1 MQANQPGGMVYV
13 LWVVVA
19 LLATFFL
26 NMLLRGRLA
35 KELRYQQARNGVV
48 YVMLASAA
56 VYAAYVVTM
65 G

>member
-13 LWVVVA
+13 LWIAVA

-26 NMLLRGRLA
+26 NMLLRGRPG
-35 KELRYQQARNGVV
+35 KQWRYQQARNGVI
-48 YVMLASAA
+48 YVMLATAA
-56 VYAAYVVTM
+56 VYAAFVVTM